1 MAIYCYEKL
10 MANELIVTEGDF
22 QKRVD
27 ALSLTLNAQQV
38 GVKEFLISLMVEHDR
53 KDDIR
58 FHSVEQSVIAVT
70 SALKDS
76 VNAST
81 ANMKDFLVTNNERIT
96 AAFTTLS
103 GRFETIE
110 EFRARVFEQL
120 QAFARKA
127 DMDAL
132 LSSLEKSQLKA
143 ESSLNSRFESVNE
156 FRAQLADQQR
166 LFARKTDIDAA
177 MMSSEKAI
185 LKAEAAVE
193 KRFDSVNEFRAQMAD
208 MQTSLVRKT
217 EVDIRFDALEKK
229 LDTAVA
235 QLQISEG
242 RRSGISLSWGIMVS
256 VITLGIAI
264 MSVAVAVL
272 VK

>member
-1 MAIYCYEKL
+1 MITLKRTPVTPPPFYLKNTGHVGRIYLFTMAIYCYEKL

-103 GRFETIE
+103 GRF
-110 EFRARVFEQL
+110 
-120 QAFARKA
+120 
-127 DMDAL
+127 
-132 LSSLEKSQLKA
+132 
-143 ESSLNSRFESVNE
+143 
-156 FRAQLADQQR
+156 
-166 LFARKTDIDAA
+166 
-177 MMSSEKAI
+177 
-185 LKAEAAVE
+185 
-193 KRFDSVNEFRAQMAD
+193 
-208 MQTSLVRKT
+208 
-217 EVDIRFDALEKK
+217 
-229 LDTAVA
+229 
-235 QLQISEG
+235 
-242 RRSGISLSWGIMVS
+242 
-256 VITLGIAI
+256 
-264 MSVAVAVL
+264 
-272 VK
+272 